1 MTVGGK
7 PALDKLFEQ
16 ELLYPA
22 VALEAGIK
30 GEVVITNHLQ
40 PDGAVKD
47 VAVGRSLS
55 PECDAE
61 ALRLIR
67 MVRWKPTT
75 AGELC
80 SGKDHYLAVP
90 FDPAKYKRWNKGR
103 HARSNAVFQLPADTA
118 NTVYQAKQLDVLVAP
133 EIPNGMQG
141 LPRYIADHMKYP
153 PEAYRYSIDGTVRLE
168 FVVEPTGTLSN
179 MQVIEDVG
187 GGCTDEAMR
196 LIHRMAW
203 LPGLQ
208 PWRLA
213 VLGVLLVFAGIVGD
227 LFESMLKRA
236 AGMKDSGNLIPGHG
250 GILDRIDALLF
261 AAPIFYYFLL

>member
-1 MTVGGK
+1 MNATRPTHFIPALLLSCTLGLSTTHAQTEGTCMAVGGK

-16 ELLYPA
+16 ELQFPA

-30 GEVVITNHLQ
+30 GEVVITIHLQ

-55 PECDAE
+55 PECDVE

-80 SGKDHYLAVP
+80 AGKDHYLAVP
-90 FDPAKYKRWNKGR
+90 FDPAKYKRWTKGR
-103 HARSNAVFQLPADTA
+103 HARTNAVFQLPADTA
-118 NTVYQAKQLDVLVAP
+118 NTVYQAKQLDGLVAP

-203 LPGLQ
+203 LPGQKAGKRVRSLLQ
-208 PWRLA
+208 VSIR
-213 VLGVLLVFAGIVGD
+213 FD
-227 LFESMLKRA
+227 LPKEAR
-236 AGMKDSGNLIPGHG
+236 
-250 GILDRIDALLF
+250 
-261 AAPIFYYFLL
+261 

>member
-1 MTVGGK
+1 MNAIRPTLLLPALVTLCTLGLSTTHAQTEGTCMTVGGK
-7 PALDKLFEQ
+7 PVLDKLFEQ
-16 ELLYPA
+16 ELQYPA

-30 GEVVITNHLQ
+30 GEVVITIHLL
-40 PDGAVKD
+40 PDGVVKD
-47 VAVGRSLS
+47 MAVGRSLS

-80 SGKDHYLAVP
+80 AGKDHYLAVP
-90 FDPAKYKRWNKGR
+90 FDPAKYKRWTKGR
-103 HARSNAVFQLPADTA
+103 HARTNAVFQLPADTA

-168 FVVEPTGTLSN
+168 FVVEPSGTLSN

-196 LIHRMAW
+196 LIHRMTW
-203 LPGLQ
+203 LPGQKAGKRVRSILQ
-208 PWRLA
+208 VSIR
-213 VLGVLLVFAGIVGD
+213 FD
-227 LFESMLKRA
+227 LPKEAR
-236 AGMKDSGNLIPGHG
+236 
-250 GILDRIDALLF
+250 
-261 AAPIFYYFLL
+261 